1 MERLVL
7 ASSIV
12 TAPTRKELAIQA
24 ATIIRVEFEN
34 AVLALCQHPSFDH
47 ADLSPAQVAKLLSNL
62 LELSTPETPILDGP
76 QRQALI
82 AAAQAKYGTE
92 VVAPILQQIIPRLR
106 SGGLALIFC
115 CANHMPFS
123 ISLPTGTTLV
133 QAFNQ
138 LGPDITSDAEAVRAL
153 MHRFGISEANP
164 PTDSIIIEYMVVLAR
179 LAADGSVLGD
189 VGSFVRAI
197 SSFVSTLFH
206 EYSSLNSHILVKC
219 RQLG

>member
-106 SGGLALIFC
+106 LGGL
-115 CANHMPFS
+115 
-123 ISLPTGTTLV
+123 TLV
-133 QAFNQ
+133 Y
-138 LGPDITSDAEAVRAL
+138 AVLTICHIQPACQPERPSFRL
-153 MHRFGISEANP
+153 
-164 PTDSIIIEYMVVLAR
+164 SIN
-179 LAADGSVLGD
+179 SVLKLQVMQTPFG
-189 VGSFVRAI
+189 R
-197 SSFVSTLFH
+197 
-206 EYSSLNSHILVKC
+206 
-219 RQLG
+219 